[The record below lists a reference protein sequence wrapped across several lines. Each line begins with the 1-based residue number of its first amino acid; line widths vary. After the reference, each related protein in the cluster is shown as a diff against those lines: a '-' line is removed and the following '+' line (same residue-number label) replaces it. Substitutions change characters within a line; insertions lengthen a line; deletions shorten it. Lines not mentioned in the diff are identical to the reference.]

1 MKIPCTF
8 KLRDNGQADVT
19 GFIIGVSSPMYDGM
33 CHTHYPCVGDK
44 TIHTE
49 YTTDAMVV
57 LTTFD
62 YGSVYQVP
70 WHRIKIDRSFIEGEV
85 QS

>member
-1 MKIPCTF
+1 MKIQCTF

-19 GFIIGVSSPMYDGM
+19 GFIIGTSPRIDGYANYPLVS
-33 CHTHYPCVGDK
+33 DK
-44 TIHTE
+44 TIYSA
-49 YTTDAMVV
+49 YTTDAMVL

-62 YGSVYQVP
+62 YGSVYQVH